1 MKPGR
6 TYLFI
11 AISSAALLLV
21 LLIQVNWILQTAK
34 IKEQLFREKA
44 NMVLSRT
51 ADALSSDQQACRA
64 MEDGLG
70 TTEKQKTDSL
80 FTNYMSYYNLKTDY
94 SFDVTSPGASVAEGK
109 SVQVYS
115 KRLEEEA
122 TRNGLELSLFIPG
135 KSQLVTSEMGP
146 MFLTSVVLILIVLV
160 LFWKTMRSLLHE
172 KKVAQ
177 QTTDFLNNMT
187 HEFRTPLTNIA
198 LAGKMI
204 GREPALHSEEKVK
217 HYSRI
222 ILEENEK
229 LRLQVDQV
237 LSMTALERGEVV
249 LHKTKVDIHELL
261 RDAARCMGVQM
272 EERGGRLQ
280 LELNAANSTFYAD
293 QVHFSGAVCNLI
305 DNALKYSPET
315 PDITI
320 RSEDKG
326 AGIQITVSD
335 RGIGISKEHQQK
347 VFEKFY
353 RIPTGDVHD
362 VKGFGLGLSYV
373 HKIVELHGGT
383 ISVES
388 GEGTGTTF
396 IINLG
401 SD

>member
-204 GREPALHSEEKVK
+204 SREPALHSEEKVK

-320 RSEDKG
+320 RTEDNG
-326 AGIQITVSD
+326 TGLTISVRD
-335 RGIGISKEHQQK
+335 RGIGISKEHHHK

-353 RIPTGDVHD
+353 RIYTGDVHD

-383 ISVES
+383 ISLES
-388 GEGTGTTF
+388 GDGPGTTF
-396 IINLG
+396 IIKLG

>member
-1 MKPGR
+1 MKPSR

-94 SFDVTSPGASVAEGK
+94 SFDVTSPGASVADGK

-204 GREPALHSEEKVK
+204 SREPALHSEEKVK

-280 LELNAANSTFYAD
+280 LELNAANSTFYA
-293 QVHFSGAVCNLI
+293 GEI
-305 DNALKYSPET
+305 
-315 PDITI
+315 
-320 RSEDKG
+320 
-326 AGIQITVSD
+326 
-335 RGIGISKEHQQK
+335 
-347 VFEKFY
+347 
-353 RIPTGDVHD
+353 
-362 VKGFGLGLSYV
+362 
-373 HKIVELHGGT
+373 EL
-383 ISVES
+383 
-388 GEGTGTTF
+388 
-396 IINLG
+396 
-401 SD
+401 